1 MGRLIKAEFRKILTT
16 KLWWALMI
24 PTVLLALGWA
34 LGSGWLAT
42 QFVDALGGPEFRELQ
57 QIVGVDSSEWILS
70 VFAMARSI
78 NIATIFPLIFG
89 GLAISSEISNK
100 TITTTF
106 LTAQNRTAALTAK
119 MITYIAWGAIYGLAI
134 VISVSIGVFL
144 TTDADRLPGAGAWLA
159 MAAVGVLASILMTMF
174 GIGIGALV
182 RSVPGT
188 VVLLVLYFLI
198 LENGAHL
205 LLSGQ
210 QPDLIG
216 FLPNGSINGLTGSV
230 AADIFLSAASA
241 VPDEVDFIARSM
253 AGALGAQ
260 AWHLS
265 GLIFLGWAA
274 LAFGGGWLVTQ
285 KRDIT

>member
-1 MGRLIKAEFRKILTT
+1 
-16 KLWWALMI
+16 
-24 PTVLLALGWA
+24 VLLALGWA

-210 QPDLIG
+210 QPDLIAFERHKPAEG
-216 FLPNGSINGLTGSV
+216 EIDQERRNQQKNRRQRAAHV
-230 AADIFLSAASA
+230 AEHIQL
-241 VPDEVDFIARSM
+241 VVEKRPEVKEE
-253 AGALGAQ
+253 
-260 AWHLS
+260 
-265 GLIFLGWAA
+265 
-274 LAFGGGWLVTQ
+274 LVVR
-285 KRDIT
+285 KRDVEEQVDVEADLRRERIDVERHGRAPGQEGELRDELKDELRKRER